1 MRFYGELFGWTAEDA
16 GEDYGHYHNFSKD
29 GALVGGLMRRQPDA
43 GGHPDFWMTYL
54 SSADAKATAAAAADA
69 GGQVLLEP
77 MAVMELGAMAVLG
90 DSTGGAV
97 GVWQPGR
104 HRGFEVHGE
113 AGAPVWHELHTR
125 DHAGAVAFYQ
135 RVFGWHT
142 SVVSDTDEFRYTT
155 MTEGEEQWPASWTP
169 RLPARG
175 DALVLGVYFGVA
187 DTDARWGRRAAR
199 GHGAGPGHGHPARPD
214 GQGGRPDRA
223 RSSARSPSRPDRGAR
238 RGWVRAE
245 PGRARRDP
253 GARPR
258 QRPCRA

>member
-1 MRFYGELFGWTAEDA
+1 VTTRDAAPLGAPCWIDLNTSDLDRAVRFYGELFGWTAEDA
-16 GEDYGHYHNFSKD
+16 GEDYGHYHNLSKD
-29 GALVGGLMRRQPDA
+29 GALVGGLMRRQPDDA
-43 GGHPDFWMTYL
+43 GHPDFWMTYL

-113 AGAPVWHELHTR
+113 VGAPVWHELHTR

-155 MTEGEEQWPASWTP
+155 MTEGEEQYAGIMDASASLPEGTP
-169 RLPARG
+169 PFWE
-175 DALVLGVYFGVA
+175 VYFGA
-187 DTDARWGRRAAR
+187 PDTDAALATVERLGGNVLEPAVETPYGRMAKVAD
-199 GHGAGPGHGHPARPD
+199 PS
-214 GQGGRPDRA
+214 GGVFKIVTV
-223 RSSARSPSRPDRGAR
+223 SS
-238 RGWVRAE
+238 
-245 PGRARRDP
+245 
-253 GARPR
+253 
-258 QRPCRA
+258 